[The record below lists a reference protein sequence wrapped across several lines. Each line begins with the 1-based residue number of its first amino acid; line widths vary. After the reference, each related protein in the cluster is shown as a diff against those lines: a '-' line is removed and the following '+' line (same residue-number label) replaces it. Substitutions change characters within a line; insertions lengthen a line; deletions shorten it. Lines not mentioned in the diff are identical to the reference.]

1 MESNYHYEEGVC
13 LPRSTIYEHYQDY
26 CERAQIQPVNAASF
40 GKIIRQQFPTLTTR
54 RLGTRGQSKY
64 HYYGLG
70 IKPTSRYYKKELI
83 EEQPNSGTKKDV
95 ELKKEKPSAIL
106 SSFPDVNTLKIPES
120 LPKEK
125 LHTFMVMYKTHCQRI
140 LDSVVRANF
149 VEVENFLMH
158 FWQGIPTHLLPVLAT
173 SLVVDLVAFC
183 DSLLYGV
190 IRDVLI
196 VSPLQSCPESLA
208 QEMVK
213 FSSTLVAWL
222 QEALKGLPESLQSA
236 KYKLASNFARSLKRQ
251 TQLMNL
257 AQAARSALHGEDSL
271 MQLRKDWN
279 MMDLQLI
286 LANTL
291 FTLERQKIS
300 MELCKQKQKKWKE
313 EHQLEHK
320 FLREFAELIE
330 SSTTLEDFTM
340 WADSV
345 VDKCVRNAQNTCNLT
360 LKQLGKVFLMTW
372 KYFTSKVAREFT
384 LQSAPSFVLSLIS
397 KAVFNSY
404 GHYYHCSRDRT
415 CPSGPFT
422 VVSAYVPVK
431 EARFNLLHILIDDY
445 IVHIL
450 ESAVEEEEE
459 QVYKRMIDALGT
471 VAEKETVPT
480 RASINAPLNDKD
492 VSIDHPTSCGMQPHR
507 SSMQTVETANH
518 CKDPVPTCPVS
529 SSGHSLSFYVPERSQ
544 MQPPENVPMGAM
556 ANKILS
562 RGFDGCQTMDVCPS
576 SRSLCTSS
584 SLMPVGNS
592 LLPSLPMNSSTSSI
606 SSLSAAGIPF
616 LPALPSVPNMY
627 SYGYT
632 SLSGLAGVPTQPL
645 SAGIFQTQ
653 SGLSMPG
660 YPYLPPRFLQNA
672 LNEFIQIGDINS
684 YLADYERQIT
694 NKDIR
699 ELRESLYPTLCWFDG
714 QRPLHSATVPLRT
727 VPMPRVVRFL
737 HCAVLV
743 FQLIADSSGL
753 HDVRS
758 STPVGKVINP
768 YAHEGETSFSKMW
781 VDLATQVLSNSVAK
795 ALVLST
801 VGSKSIQTSRIAEM
815 FDKFFDCLN
824 ASSLSLESGFDCLNA
839 SSLSLESGPEIPLDL
854 LTDQARI
861 GR

>member
-1 MESNYHYEEGVC
+1 MDLASSQPHAIQEGA
-13 LPRSTIYEHYQDY
+13 D
-26 CERAQIQPVNAASF
+26 
-40 GKIIRQQFPTLTTR
+40 R
-54 RLGTRGQSKY
+54 RTAKLR
-64 HYYGLG
+64 
-70 IKPTSRYYKKELI
+70 
-83 EEQPNSGTKKDV
+83 
-95 ELKKEKPSAIL
+95 EKPSAIL

-125 LHTFMVMYKTHCQRI
+125 
-140 LDSVVRANF
+140 
-149 VEVENFLMH
+149 VENFLMH

-300 MELCKQKQKKWKE
+300 MEYLGLIP
-313 EHQLEHK
+313 H

-384 LQSAPSFVLSLIS
+384 LQSAPSFGT
-397 KAVFNSY
+397 F
-404 GHYYHCSRDRT
+404 H
-415 CPSGPFT
+415 
-422 VVSAYVPVK
+422 
-431 EARFNLLHILIDDY
+431 LLHILIDDY

-492 VSIDHPTSCGMQPHR
+492 VSIDHPTSCGMQPHRSLGGLTHGQNYSSGPTPAAPAVPLSLSSLSPTPSLPLSLSPTPTLPLFSLSRSPSPHIDTTVLAR

-660 YPYLPPRFLQNA
+660 YPYLPPRFLQK
-672 LNEFIQIGDINS
+672 
-684 YLADYERQIT
+684 Y
-694 NKDIR
+694 
-699 ELRESLYPTLCWFDG
+699 
-714 QRPLHSATVPLRT
+714 
-727 VPMPRVVRFL
+727 
-737 HCAVLV
+737 
-743 FQLIADSSGL
+743 
-753 HDVRS
+753 
-758 STPVGKVINP
+758 
-768 YAHEGETSFSKMW
+768 
-781 VDLATQVLSNSVAK
+781 
-795 ALVLST
+795 
-801 VGSKSIQTSRIAEM
+801 
-815 FDKFFDCLN
+815 
-824 ASSLSLESGFDCLNA
+824 
-839 SSLSLESGPEIPLDL
+839 
-854 LTDQARI
+854 
-861 GR
+861 